1 LNPNYNTD
9 KTAFSSDDSDAS
21 LTGNGIS
28 TYNTPGGFQMSI
40 DFQSFMGKKRD
51 DFTKEGT
58 GARLEL
64 GATNKF
70 SRGVI
75 IKGNVILLD
84 DKAKTKDIKDIL
96 INLYGIERAVAQG
109 LQRIT
114 TIEKYESKIKIQRND
129 LNITTDTISDSD
141 NSYATFPFEI
151 QIPYNANVSYIGKY
165 SEYYWGLEAKI
176 NVPWSSDIY
185 VRSIVEVVY

>member
-1 LNPNYNTD
+1 MVLVLITH
-9 KTAFSSDDSDAS
+9 
-21 LTGNGIS
+21 
-28 TYNTPGGFQMSI
+28 Q
-40 DFQSFMGKKRD
+40 
-51 DFTKEGT
+51 EEET

-75 IKGNVILLD
+75 IKGNIILLD
-84 DKAKTKDIKDIL
+84 DKAKTKDIKGIL
-96 INLYGIERAVAQG
+96 ITLYGIERAVAQG

-114 TIEKYESKIKIQRND
+114 AIEKYESKIKTQPNENAND
-129 LNITTDTISDSD
+129 LNITTDTISDSG

-151 QIPYNANVSYIGKY
+151 QIPHNANVSYIGKY

-185 VRSIVEVVY
+185 AKGIVEVVY